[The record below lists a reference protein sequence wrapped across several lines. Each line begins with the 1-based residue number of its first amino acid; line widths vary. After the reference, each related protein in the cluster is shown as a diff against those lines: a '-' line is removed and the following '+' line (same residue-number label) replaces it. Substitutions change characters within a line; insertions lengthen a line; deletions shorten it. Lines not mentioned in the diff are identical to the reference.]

1 MSGDQKTAYRAVSIT
16 DLESDEE
23 ETKNVLFSYVCI
35 KAKDDKALEKE
46 QVQTL
51 VESVEKQ
58 VIHTALA
65 SSMASEVGRRLAEF
79 GDQVDG
85 QFYQEMEEIVEL
97 TGTPEKAFA
106 IFSDVVKNLFE
117 WDENGLPKINL
128 GRIAALL
135 GYCYHL
141 CRKFVQQKAGAFTLV
156 SFLGMVGTWLVKF
169 PHPGKVL
176 RMAEAE
182 GRMGSAA
189 HGSSEQWDRSGPE
202 YAWHP
207 HFSDYGCGE
216 SRHLGIFHDEKV
228 IRILSDSL
236 SEPNLIYIL

>member
-1 MSGDQKTAYRAVSIT
+1 MEVCADGGVWRWRTAYRAVSIT

-169 PHPGKVL
+169 LIQARFYEWLKQKGGWGQL
-176 RMAEAE
+176 LMAPVN
-182 GRMGSAA
+182 
-189 HGSSEQWDRSGPE
+189 SGI
-202 YAWHP
+202 A
-207 HFSDYGCGE
+207 
-216 SRHLGIFHDEKV
+216 RVQNTLGIHTFLIMGV
-228 IRILSDSL
+228 ASL
-236 SEPNLIYIL
+236 AIWGYFMMRK